1 MQGLWR
7 VNQSSAQDSGLIKDG
22 DLNSGRLEPRLSDSV
37 YGPGTGD
44 PIHCGSSSTFWRA
57 ICLCASGVSASMIGS
72 ITVMDHYTETALHY
86 LITDA
91 PVGLRGSY
99 LRLVTHWWDRR
110 F

>member
-1 MQGLWR
+1 
-7 VNQSSAQDSGLIKDG
+7 
-22 DLNSGRLEPRLSDSV
+22 
-37 YGPGTGD
+37 
-44 PIHCGSSSTFWRA
+44 
-57 ICLCASGVSASMIGS
+57 MIGS

-99 LRLVTHWWDRR
+99 LRQVTHWWDRR